1 MTALPFGI
9 QFALVNYMGFHDKR
23 MVLAGGCGDTNG
35 NPQISQTAHLQ
46 TAYEFGKNIYSE

>member
-46 TAYEFGKNIYSE
+46 TTYEFGKNIYSE